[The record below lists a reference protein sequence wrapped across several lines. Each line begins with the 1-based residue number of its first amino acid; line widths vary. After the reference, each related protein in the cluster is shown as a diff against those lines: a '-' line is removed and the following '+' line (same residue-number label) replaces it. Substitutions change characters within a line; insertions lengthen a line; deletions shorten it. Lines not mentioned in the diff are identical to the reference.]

1 MSIIVF
7 EKLPDPNRELIN
19 RIKKQNKIIAEQ
31 DETMARLAEE
41 LFALNE
47 ENKRLKA
54 QINSQIQAQDKVKA
68 DADTKTGDDGLND
81 VLAMLFGDR
90 IR

>member
-54 QINSQIQAQDKVKA
+54 QIEIKKQQDDHSA
-68 DADTKTGDDGLND
+68 DDIKEMFS
-81 VLAMLFGDR
+81 MLFGDK
-90 IR
+90 